1 MSGNPVGIDEILEC
15 VHATVSFQDN
25 ISLKKP
31 ILVNKVVTTVKQLNT
46 IKSPGPDGFTG
57 SFYQKFW
64 ATIGGDILEMVNT
77 FFHYGRMLRKFNHT
91 HIVLISKVENP
102 RRMKQWWTIS
112 LCNVVYK
119 IIFKVL
125 TNRLKK
131 VIPHVVNLNQSTF
144 VAERQIT
151 DNILVVHEITYPQSA

>member
-1 MSGNPVGIDEILEC
+1 MNE
-15 VHATVSFQDN
+15 
-25 ISLKKP
+25 
-31 ILVNKVVTTVKQLNT
+31 VVTSVKQLNT

-151 DNILVVHEITYPQSA
+151 DNILVVHEILHSLKALRDQTNNTWL